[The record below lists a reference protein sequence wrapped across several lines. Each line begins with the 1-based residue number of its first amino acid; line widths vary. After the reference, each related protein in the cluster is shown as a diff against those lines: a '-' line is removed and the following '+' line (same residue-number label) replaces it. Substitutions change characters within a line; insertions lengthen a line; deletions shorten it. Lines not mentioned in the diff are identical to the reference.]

1 MSNAWVTDRKGWN
14 SASGSCKVGELANLD
29 KCEAHP
35 QNEYVLNAM
44 QNFANYLNVFHE
56 SLQTVFQGVDFS
68 SSNLLETYTDQT
80 DDDDEVFS
88 AGSWL
93 GLASAAIGTFG
104 AFAAPEVAPI
114 LGVCDPL
121 MMLQSHQ
128 RSHVNLLFNRR
139 VLVACSVWLAP

>member
-1 MSNAWVTDRKGWN
+1 
-14 SASGSCKVGELANLD
+14 
-29 KCEAHP
+29 
-35 QNEYVLNAM
+35 M

-68 SSNLLETYTDQT
+68 SSSLLETYTDQT
-80 DDDDEVFS
+80 DDDEEVFS

-114 LGVCDPL
+114 LGVCDP
-121 MMLQSHQ
+121 Q
-128 RSHVNLLFNRR
+128 RYFNPTDARILTSFKYR
-139 VLVACSVWLAP
+139 ALAVCSAWLAP